1 MNKIEK
7 LILVL
12 SIYVIVELYISIII
26 DYSNNVLFITES
38 IDFII
43 CLIFLSNFF
52 YHLYKTEEKGKYLRE
67 NWIDFVSS
75 IPFIEILRIGRFVR
89 ILKVFRLLR
98 TGKVFYKYINQNKS
112 LSTLQLVLF
121 CTGLLI
127 IISTISVYTIE
138 HPVNPQFKTIYD
150 SLWWSVTTTITLGYG
165 DIVPITSEGKMFSV
179 AIIGA
184 GIVLIGTFTGFVTDY
199 FVDDDGIKTQL
210 NRIEEKLD
218 RLLEQK

>member
-1 MNKIEK
+1 M
-7 LILVL
+7 
-12 SIYVIVELYISIII
+12 
-26 DYSNNVLFITES
+26 
-38 IDFII
+38 
-43 CLIFLSNFF
+43 
-52 YHLYKTEEKGKYLRE
+52 
-67 NWIDFVSS
+67 
-75 IPFIEILRIGRFVR
+75 
-89 ILKVFRLLR
+89 
-98 TGKVFYKYINQNKS
+98 
-112 LSTLQLVLF
+112 LF

-184 GIVLIGTFTGFVTDY
+184 GTVLIGTFTGFVTDY